1 MPSGYKYDGTD
12 LDDIFHLV
20 NSEASISQDYK
31 VNNSTTYGRYLERT
45 SNSPDAV
52 SSNDIGYKIND
63 VDLNRLYVRNNEVG
77 TKTIDIRSAN
87 GAKIKIDVTAYSG
100 TILYVGHVTGGDGG
114 VGDIKTGGDGGTG
127 VFIVTGS
134 VTSDQIILAVAGG
147 SGGSGYDWHG
157 EGGGVGGA
165 AGYENGYA
173 HGNFI
178 VYDGKDGADAKGG
191 GNYIYTKPTG
201 GKGGTTIAGS
211 GGGGGSG
218 NTFLTVHRSPPGNDA
233 EGYYGGDG
241 SGKFDSFKNAD
252 RQYGGGGGGSGFRGG
267 GGGSAATIGRS
278 GDLENDTT
286 PSGGGGGSSAIRTS
300 SFPDG
305 IVSVVINS
313 IESNQGGIT
322 MPAYGAQIEFK

>member
-1 MPSGYKYDGTD
+1 M
-12 LDDIFHLV
+12 
-20 NSEASISQDYK
+20 
-31 VNNSTTYGRYLERT
+31 
-45 SNSPDAV
+45 
-52 SSNDIGYKIND
+52 
-63 VDLNRLYVRNNEVG
+63 
-77 TKTIDIRSAN
+77 
-87 GAKIKIDVTAYSG
+87 
-100 TILYVGHVTGGDGG
+100 GHVTGGDGG
-114 VGDIKTGGDGGTG
+114 VGDVKTGGDGGTG

-134 VTSDQIILAVAGG
+134 VTSDQTILAVAGG

-157 EGGGVGGA
+157 KGGGVGGA

-178 VYDGKDGADAKGG
+178 VYDGKDGARARGG
-191 GNYIYTKPTG
+191 GNYITTKPTG
-201 GKGGTTIAGS
+201 GKGGTTIAGT

-218 NTFLTVHRSPPGNDA
+218 NTFFTIHRSPPGNDA

-241 SGKFDSFKNAD
+241 SGKFDSFLNAD

-267 GGGSAATIGRS
+267 GGGSAATIGRN
-278 GDLENDTT
+278 GGLENDTT

-322 MPAYGAQIEFK
+322 MPAYGSQIEF